1 MSKGKKIIIAIIVI
15 AVAILT
21 VVKCVQNERAN
32 PSVADKP
39 IIYLYPEETTELT
52 VKLGNAENLTAVYP
66 DYEDGWTVAAEPDGT
81 LTDASGREYYGLYY
95 ECKNI
100 LCHRDITEGFVV
112 QRDEIKPFLEEKLA
126 ILGLTDKEAEEFII
140 YWLPRLEKT
149 PYVAVR
155 FQTADE
161 IEANMPLIISEEPN
175 TLIRIMMEWKGLD
188 KSIEI
193 PEQKLEQANRS
204 GFTVVEWGGTEIE

>member
-52 VKLGNAENLTAVYP
+52 VKLGNAENLTAFYP
-66 DYEDGWTVAAEPDGT
+66 DYEDGWTVTAEPDGT

-100 LCHRDITEGFVV
+100 LCHRDSTEGFVV

-149 PYVAVR
+149 PYVAIR

-161 IEANMPLIISEEPN
+161 IEANMALIISEEPD
-175 TLIRIMMEWKGLD
+175 TMIRIMMEWKGLD
-188 KSIEI
+188 KSVEI
-193 PEQKLEQANRS
+193 PEQKLIKVIRS

>member
-1 MSKGKKIIIAIIVI
+1 MNKGKKIIITIIVI
-15 AVAILT
+15 AVVIIT
-21 VVKCVQNERAN
+21 VVNCVQNEKTN

-39 IIYLYPEETTELT
+39 IIYLYPEETTEIT

-66 DYEDGWTVAAEPDGT
+66 DYEDGWTVTAKPDGT

-95 ECKNI
+95 ECKSI
-100 LCHRDITEGFVV
+100 LHHRDIAEGFIVE
-112 QRDEIKPFLEEKLA
+112 RDDIKPFLEEKLA

-149 PYVAVR
+149 AYVAVR

-161 IEANMPLIISEEPN
+161 IEANMPLIISEKPD

-193 PEQKLEQANRS
+193 PEQKLIKVIRS

>member
-66 DYEDGWTVAAEPDGT
+66 DYEDGWKVNAEPDGT

-95 ECKNI
+95 ECKNM
-100 LCHRDITEGFVV
+100 LRHRDISEGFIVE
-112 QRDEIKPFLEEKLA
+112 REDIKPFLEEKLA